1 MTINL
6 SRRQS
11 LVLLFSSVV
20 YSCQSS
26 NIIIIHN
33 FLPCGHSKH
42 TVNTSLLVGNN
53 HQGAPWLADR
63 PIPAR
68 SQEGRTGRDENSQCQ
83 DSLGCFF
90 GCCYVFSVWP
100 CVLKQRWWLFLGR
113 KSRPCSSFP
122 TVHPGTKAYTSG
134 LQWEVMWECP
144 AIGGVSL
151 VQSLAT
157 PDWLCMCPQ
166 PGHKPCHNGCL
177 CPQVLPACPLSSSVF
192 LCAKTYRLACV

>member
-1 MTINL
+1 MVILNIQWIHLCLLETIIK
-6 SRRQS
+6 
-11 LVLLFSSVV
+11 VLLDWLTDR
-20 YSCQSS
+20 YQ
-26 NIIIIHN
+26 
-33 FLPCGHSKH
+33 
-42 TVNTSLLVGNN
+42 
-53 HQGAPWLADR
+53 QGAKKAE
-63 PIPAR
+63 
-68 SQEGRTGRDENSQCQ
+68 QEEMRIVSVRIVWVV
-83 DSLGCFF
+83 FF

-192 LCAKTYRLACV
+192 LCAKTYRLRVSKSLCVCNWTCVFMCVFVFARTVCV